1 MNNNI
6 IESDKIQEFIK
17 AASDNYHKDI
27 YIIINGEYYTI
38 KTDNNKA
45 FRAGK
50 LTALFAL
57 LKAPGPD
64 PDDNKII

>member
-6 IESDKIQEFIK
+6 IELDKIQEFIK

-38 KTDNNKA
+38 KTDNN
-45 FRAGK
+45 
-50 LTALFAL
+50 
-57 LKAPGPD
+57 
-64 PDDNKII
+64 